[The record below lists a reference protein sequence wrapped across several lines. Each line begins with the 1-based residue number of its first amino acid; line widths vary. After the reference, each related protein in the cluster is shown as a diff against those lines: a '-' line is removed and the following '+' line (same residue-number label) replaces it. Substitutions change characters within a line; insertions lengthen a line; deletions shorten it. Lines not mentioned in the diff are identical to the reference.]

1 MKSGASCITLFFSE
15 KMMFFLFFFFYCH
28 CNLFSC
34 FLTDSYFFIQLPAFF
49 FFLIPVI
56 LLFHPLFYNP
66 VQNFHKLFRDSTLL
80 PIWFVRLSVLFLF
93 LFLFPRSC
101 CFLRFFTFS
110 RICRTTYRIYGCLE
124 LSLCFF

>member
-15 KMMFFLFFFFYCH
+15 KMMFFLFFLFYCH

>member
-15 KMMFFLFFFFYCH
+15 KMMFFLFFLFYCH

-80 PIWFVRLSVLFLF
+80 PIWFVRLSFLILLFLNHLLSN
-93 LFLFPRSC
+93 LFLPVLRSHKTAELL
-101 CFLRFFTFS
+101 F
-110 RICRTTYRIYGCLE
+110 
-124 LSLCFF
+124 LSLSMKNLFSSVL